1 MKEEHMKKL
10 MIILTMMTLVFVSC
24 GEESTTQLESNTTD
38 IATTEIHTTNIT
50 TTEKLSPTE
59 YYIDIEMGY
68 VHSVALTNLGRVFTW
83 GLNEYGQLSGDLY
96 EYSDEPLDITYKFD
110 LNENEYIIDV
120 DCGHYHT
127 MALTSENR
135 LFVWGDNNYGQIPG
149 YRYQMTINPQE
160 VSGYLL
166 LEPEEKIITIDS
178 GAGFSGIL
186 TSNHRLIMW
195 GYNGAG
201 ELGFMSGNMI
211 IDPIDVTNYMS
222 LLEGEYISEFEIG
235 YRHSSILT
243 SEGRILLWGDNT
255 AGQIGNNL
263 QTNVQYSPADITSFI
278 QDNDEHEIAFIILG
292 YWFSSAI
299 TTSGELYM
307 WGSNLHGEI
316 GFDNESIDRQ
326 LKPINVTEF
335 FELEEGD
342 FIENVYH
349 GGLHSFAVTHFG
361 YIYAWGQSSY
371 GKLADTFLHDVFK
384 PVDVTES
391 FDLEDGEDIQLFN
404 LGNWTSSILTSNGR
418 LFVWGANQDGRL
430 GLGNTMNYRYPVE
443 LLMPERS
450 ND

>member
-1 MKEEHMKKL
+1 
-10 MIILTMMTLVFVSC
+10 
-24 GEESTTQLESNTTD
+24 
-38 IATTEIHTTNIT
+38 
-50 TTEKLSPTE
+50 
-59 YYIDIEMGY
+59 
-68 VHSVALTNLGRVFTW
+68 
-83 GLNEYGQLSGDLY
+83 
-96 EYSDEPLDITYKFD
+96 
-110 LNENEYIIDV
+110 
-120 DCGHYHT
+120 
-127 MALTSENR
+127 
-135 LFVWGDNNYGQIPG
+135 
-149 YRYQMTINPQE
+149 
-160 VSGYLL
+160 
-166 LEPEEKIITIDS
+166 
-178 GAGFSGIL
+178 
-186 TSNHRLIMW
+186 
-195 GYNGAG
+195 
-201 ELGFMSGNMI
+201 
-211 IDPIDVTNYMS
+211 MS

-263 QTNVQYSPADITSFI
+263 QADAQYSPADITWFFH
-278 QDNDEHEIAFIILG
+278 DNEQQEIASINLG
-292 YWFSSAI
+292 YWFSSVI

-307 WGSNLHGEI
+307 WGSNLHGEM
-316 GFDNESIDRQ
+316 GFDNESINEQ
-326 LKPINVTEF
+326 LLPINVTEF